1 VIAARTKKQEQQP
14 FRSPVYDVRP
24 VPLDQV
30 QANNYNPNRVAPP
43 ELTGL
48 ENSMWVD
55 GITQPVVTVHDEAT
69 GTYEIVD
76 GYHRWRTVQESL
88 RIRERDK
95 DMLPVVVLRGKDEEE
110 LKASTVRHNQARGEH
125 DDELMSRLVAL
136 LIDSGMTPKWTMR
149 QLGMEP
155 DEFRRLL
162 QMTGIARYFFGTGA
176 VDIEPPAGTPHWP
189 EEPGPDTSVQ
199 QVLPLH
205 TPCANAPSDSPVYRV
220 QAVPMNKIRAN
231 NYNPNQM
238 TPARRRLL
246 RTSVWQDGFTQPVV
260 AHYLPDEDIYEIVD
274 GYHRYLTMRDTP
286 RIRRRE
292 DDLLPVVALEGDLP
306 RMMSSTVR
314 HNRFHGAHSVLLTRD
329 LVRTI
334 TRSKSDTWVM
344 ENIGIRAEQLLRMKD
359 DRPLASVYADRGY
372 SEGHPDA

>member
-1 VIAARTKKQEQQP
+1 MATRTKKPAQQS
-14 FRSPVYDVRP
+14 FHSPVYDVRP

-30 QANNYNPNRVAPP
+30 RANNYNPNKVAPP

-48 ENSMWVD
+48 EHSMWVD
-55 GITQPVVTVHDEAT
+55 GITQPVVTVHNTAT
-69 GTYEIVD
+69 GIYEIVD
-76 GYHRWRTVQESL
+76 GYHRWRTVCESA
-88 RIRERDK
+88 RIREREK
-95 DMLPVVVLRGKDEEE
+95 DTLPVVVLRGKDDDE
-110 LKASTVRHNQARGEH
+110 LKASTVRHNQARGAH

-162 QMTGIARYFFGTGA
+162 QLTGIARYFFGTGA
-176 VDIEPPAGTPHWP
+176 VDIEPPASTPRWQ
-189 EEPGPDTSVQ
+189 EEPGPDTPVQ

-205 TPCANAPSDSPVYRV
+205 TPRTGAPSDSPVYRV
-220 QAVPMNKIRAN
+220 QAVPMSKVRAN

-238 TPARRRLL
+238 TPQRRRLL
-246 RTSVWQDGFTQPVV
+246 RTSVWEDGFTQPVV

-286 RIRRRE
+286 RIRARE
-292 DDLLPVVALEGDLP
+292 NDLLPVVALEGDLP
-306 RMMSSTVR
+306 HMMSSTVR
-314 HNRFHGAHSVLLTRD
+314 HNRFRGTHSVLLTRD
-329 LVRTI
+329 LVRDVART
-334 TRSKSDTWVM
+334 KSDTWVLKH
-344 ENIGIRAEQLLRMKD
+344 IGIGAEQLLRMKD
-359 DRPLASVYADRGY
+359 DRPLASVHAGRGY